1 MKRLILSWSL
11 LLIALA
17 ATAGGCAQTLP
28 AKAGASPAVVAPA
41 IPGKSHFALRD
52 GLRIHLWQKCLPGQ
66 EAATAQ
72 AGKVALLIHGST
84 WSGRPDFDLQIRDY
98 SLMDFLARNGYDVW
112 AIDIHGYGQSDKT
125 DKDWSDTASAA
136 LDLGSALDYICGLR
150 KVAKVDVLGWSW
162 GTLIAGVYAADHP
175 DRIAKLILYGN
186 VWKGLPGWKT
196 FPAPK
201 KPYQTNTDGGAR
213 SDFIPGQFER
223 DVVDAYAQ
231 EALRTDPQSPNGVLV
246 DCSSKLPMVDPER
259 ITVPTL
265 IIRPEKDSVSRPEEM
280 LEFFGKLKT
289 ADKSYVCLP
298 EGGHAIHLEKGHR
311 RFQQT
316 VLAFFD
322 RP

>member
-1 MKRLILSWSL
+1 MIRFRDPL
-11 LLIALA
+11 LLLLALA
-17 ATAGGCAQTLP
+17 ATAACFVQIP
-28 AKAGASPAVVAPA
+28 AAKSAVPSVAAPSVT
-41 IPGKSHFALRD
+41 GQDHFAVRD

-66 EAATAQ
+66 ETAAAQ

-84 WSGRPDFDLQIRDY
+84 WSGRPDFDLQVRDY

-112 AIDIHGYGQSDKT
+112 AIDIHGYGKSDKT

-136 LDLGSALDYICGLR
+136 LDLGCALDYICGLR
-150 KVAKVDVLGWSW
+150 KISKVDVLGWSW
-162 GTLIAGVYAADHP
+162 GTMIAGLYVADHL

-186 VWKGLPGWKT
+186 VWKGRPGWKRI
-196 FPAPK
+196 PAPQ
-201 KPYQTNTDGGAR
+201 KPYRTNTDAGAR
-213 SDFIPGQFER
+213 SDFIPGQFEQ

-231 EALRTDPQSPNGVLV
+231 VALKTDPQSPNGALV
-246 DCSSKLPMVDPER
+246 DSSTKLPMVSPER
-259 ITVPTL
+259 IAVPTL
-265 IIRPEKDSVSRPEEM
+265 IIRPEKDFVSSPEEM

-298 EGGHAIHLEKGHR
+298 EGGHAIHLEKGHH
-311 RFQQT
+311 RFQQV

>member
-1 MKRLILSWSL
+1 MKHTVLAWSL
-11 LLIALA
+11 LLVLA
-17 ATAGGCAQTLP
+17 AAAVGLSQTPP
-28 AKAGASPAVVAPA
+28 AAAPA
-41 IPGKSHFALRD
+41 ANAPGIPGKSHFALRD

-66 EAATAQ
+66 EAAAAQ

-136 LDLGSALDYICGLR
+136 LDLGAALDYVCGLR

-162 GTLIAGVYAADHP
+162 GALIAGLYTMDHP
-175 DRIAKLILYGN
+175 DRIAKLVLYGN
-186 VWKGLPGWKT
+186 VWNGLPRWKK
-196 FPAPK
+196 FSPPK
-201 KPYQTNTDGGAR
+201 AQYRTNDDAGAR
-213 SDFIPGQFER
+213 EDFIPGQFEQ

-231 EALRTDPQSPNGVLV
+231 QAVKTDPQSPNGTLV
-246 DCSSKLPMVDPER
+246 DVFTKLPLVDPER

-265 IIRPEKDSVSRPEEM
+265 ILRPEKDSVSTTTEM
-280 LEFFGKLKT
+280 LEFFGNLGT
-289 ADKSYVCLP
+289 ADKIYVSLP
-298 EGGHAIHLEKGHR
+298 EGGHAILLEKGHR
-311 RFQQT
+311 RFQQV
-316 VLAFFD
+316 VLDFFN